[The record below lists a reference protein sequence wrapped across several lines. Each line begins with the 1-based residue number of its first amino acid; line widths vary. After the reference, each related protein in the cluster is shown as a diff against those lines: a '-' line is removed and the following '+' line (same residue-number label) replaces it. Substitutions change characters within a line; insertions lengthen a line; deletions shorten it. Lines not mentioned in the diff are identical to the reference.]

1 MQTTSFFLILAI
13 LALAGILLILVLRKK
28 PLRVYKPKGP
38 YLLSPGEKRF
48 FDALSQS
55 ILPNLY
61 VCPKVRIAD
70 LIDLNL
76 DRNAPDFWKHLAPIN
91 QKHVDFVLVNR
102 SDFAPVVAI
111 ELDGG
116 SHKDQERAK
125 RDSFIDGVF
134 QNAGIPLLHIPVKSF
149 YQNNDLRHVIG
160 TIIASHQHDKSP
172 DFHFSPDCRSGKD

>member
-1 MQTTSFFLILAI
+1 MQTALLFLILVI

-55 ILPNLY
+55 IPPNLY

-70 LIDLNL
+70 LIDVHL
-76 DRNAPDFWKHLAPIN
+76 DKNAPDFWKHLAPIN
-91 QKHVDFVLVNR
+91 QKHVDFILVNR
-102 SDFAPVVAI
+102 SDFAPRAAI
-111 ELDGG
+111 ELDGL
-116 SHKDQERAK
+116 SHKDQDRAK

-134 QNAGIPLLHIPVKSF
+134 QNAGIPMLHIPVSGF
-149 YQNNDLRHVIG
+149 YRYNDLRHLVEAAITG
-160 TIIASHQHDKSP
+160 THP
-172 DFHFSPDCRSGKD
+172 